1 MRKRLLM
8 RARLMKALE
17 KIPKRKLKTL
27 DKTLPL
33 IGKHAWLASLDLKNA
48 YYLVKLH
55 QESRKWVQFSWRGV
69 V

>member
-1 MRKRLLM
+1 MG
-8 RARLMKALE
+8 ARF
-17 KIPKRKLKTL
+17 PKRKLKTL